1 MAVPMAFDRLEVI
14 TDGGRRRR
22 YAPEEKGRLVAN
34 AFASGVS
41 VTAFAREHGV
51 DPSLLYRWRRQMG
64 SMTRA
69 AAAVSFAPVIVT
81 PDAAR
86 ATPRGARTERIE
98 IVLTNGRRITV
109 GPDADV
115 AAVARLAD
123 ALDPP

>member
-64 SMTRA
+64 LMTRA

-86 ATPRGARTERIE
+86 ATPRGTRTERIE
-98 IVLTNGRRITV
+98 IVLEAGRRLLVSETV
-109 GPDADV
+109 DTEALARII
-115 AAVARLAD
+115 AAVERA
-123 ALDPP
+123 

>member
-1 MAVPMAFDRLEVI
+1 MAFDRLEVI

-51 DPSLLYRWRRQMG
+51 DPSLLYRWRRQIG

>member
-1 MAVPMAFDRLEVI
+1 MAFDRLEVI

-64 SMTRA
+64 LMTRA

-86 ATPRGARTERIE
+86 ATPRGTRTERIE
-98 IVLTNGRRITV
+98 IVLEAGRRLLVSETV
-109 GPDADV
+109 DTEALARII
-115 AAVARLAD
+115 AAVERA
-123 ALDPP
+123 